1 MFSTPP
7 TSPAR
12 LVRPGHPAAAT
23 TTLAAGLIATL
34 LMTAAPSV
42 VAQKTATAEAP
53 TGAASQP
60 AGPTVRPE
68 FAVPIQAAQA
78 LMNEG
83 KGKEAMAKVA
93 EAGALPKLTPY
104 ETMVLERTRAAA
116 AQRLGDGPGV
126 LRALEAAFATG
137 QVSPADEVSLT
148 EAMVGIAARE
158 KDHAQVLR
166 WSQRYIDLKGPNDL
180 VRVIRIQSQAASGD
194 DAGAIAALQAR
205 VALADKAGQPLPEA
219 QLRILLGLQQRT
231 KDAASART
239 LERLATAYPRPEYW
253 LDLIVLASREPGV
266 GDRAMLEL
274 YRLMRATGTL
284 TLPDLISDMADHA
297 LRLGQP
303 AEAMSVLEE
312 GYLSGKL
319 GTGAQAAEQAK
330 LREQARKQAAAE
342 LADRP
347 AAEAGA
353 RRAADGNGLA
363 DLGWAMVAGL
373 QAGSAP
379 AQAEPGLALLEAGV
393 AKGGLRR
400 TAEARLHLAIA
411 QHAAGRKDAARQ
423 TLQALTGQGGAG
435 EPMAVPIRLWGLF
448 ASAPA
453 MLPARP

>member
-1 MFSTPP
+1 MS
-7 TSPAR
+7 SPSPSSLTRRA
-12 LVRPGHPAAAT
+12 GFAAAIAALLVIAAPQ
-23 TTLAAGLIATL
+23 TLAQKAT
-34 LMTAAPSV
+34 A
-42 VAQKTATAEAP
+42 AEAP
-53 TGAASQP
+53 AGAASQP

-68 FAVPIQAAQA
+68 FAAPIQAAQA

-83 KGKEAMAKVA
+83 PGKGKEAMAKVV
-93 EAGALPKLTPY
+93 EAGALANLTPY

-126 LRALEAAFATG
+126 LRALQAAFATG
-137 QVSPADEVSLT
+137 QVSQADEVSLT

-158 KDHAQVLR
+158 KDHAQVMR

-194 DAGAIAALQAR
+194 DAGAIAALNER
-205 VALADKAGQPLPEA
+205 VALADKAGQTLPEA

-231 KDAASART
+231 KDAGSTRT
-239 LERLATAYPRPEYW
+239 LERLAVNYPRPEYW
-253 LDLIVLASREPGV
+253 LDLVVLASREPGL

-274 YRLMRATGTL
+274 YRLMRANGTL
-284 TLPDLISDMADHA
+284 TLPDLITDMADHA

-319 GTGAQAAEQAK
+319 GTGAQAAEQGK
-330 LREQARKQAAAE
+330 LREQARKQAATE

-347 AAEAGA
+347 AAETGA
-353 RRAADGNGLA
+353 RRAADGNGLV

-373 QAGSAP
+373 PAGSTP
-379 AQAEPGLALLEAGV
+379 AQVEPGLALLESGV

-400 TAEARLHLAIA
+400 TVEARLHLAMA

-423 TLQALTGQGGAG
+423 TLQSLASQAAAPG
-435 EPMAVPIRLWGLF
+435 EPMAAPIRLWGLF
-448 ASAPA
+448 ATTPA